1 MIVTHEITIDLQNRK
16 GVPRVDATQDDRYTR
31 DIAISLMSGTEPW
44 EFPSD
49 AVTVIRYSKSDG
61 VGGVYDT
68 MPDGTAAWHAEGNVL
83 TLDLAP
89 QVLTVPGA
97 VMLSATVSRGEE
109 ILHIFSV
116 AIQVLPKVEA
126 FSTES
131 VNYYNVAAFLPGPVT
146 AREGQFLRVA
156 EVDETGRVLAVEA
169 AQVTLEPGMGQEPG
183 ETDIPRLF
191 FGEALPATKDEAIM
205 PFRYVSDTLDF
216 SGWCKTKAQGNSSMS
231 YPKKNQTVKL
241 YADEACSQKKKLGFR
256 NWGPQNKFCCKANW
270 IDLTHARNVVSARL
284 WGDVIRSR
292 EEYDLLPEKYR
303 ASPNQGAVD
312 GFPVKVYAGG
322 IYQGRYTLNIPKDA
336 WMTEMDDSLDS
347 HCILCGENYVSGCFR
362 AEAKIDGSDWT
373 DEVHDSVPA
382 SILTRWN
389 EVIEFVRNSTDE
401 EFTQNIGQYFYL
413 DSLIDYHLF
422 GLMSCGLDAYG
433 KNQLYMTYDGQKWI
447 AGMYDMDSTWGLW
460 WNGGAIKPTDYD
472 RSEYQD
478 FQDGSG
484 NLLYIR
490 LEQCFWEKL
499 QERWQQLRTG
509 ALSMEHII
517 LRFEAFT
524 DIAPEELVKEDYATT
539 TGGGAFTAIPLKST
553 CNVQQ
558 IRNFAAARHS
568 WCDDYV
574 ASLTPTETV
583 SCTGIS
589 LNYMSLTLNAGDVEV
604 LTATVTPEGCTDPI
618 LWESSAE
625 EVATVRNGTVTALGN
640 GTTVITAICGSYSAT
655 MEITVKG
662 GTEAVN
668 CAGISLSEQ
677 TLVFTSAGTQTL
689 TAAVTPEGCTDPIT
703 WESSD
708 ETVVTVDEGAVTAV
722 GNGSAVVS
730 AICGS
735 FSAQCSVS
743 VSGLAEN
750 LLLGKA
756 WYVGE
761 IMESSGEINDSV
773 SAANYTDMID
783 ISEYSLTILRGVCD
797 GCNTLYSRIVFYDE
811 NMGFLSFVAINAYN
825 VIPAGAKYMRI
836 SMYGASG
843 KALVL
848 EGSKENLWDVLE
860 HQEGGYAGGSYNA
873 ADTPSGHIRIGY
885 ESGMTVVSTGA
896 WGVAYLD
903 EEDGVLSFTT
913 LVSGHRTV
921 LAPPEGTKTIAVC
934 ASDSAVGV
942 SAVCCIMEQT
952 GSSVIA

>member
-1 MIVTHEITIDLQNRK
+1 MIVTHDITIDLQNRK

-31 DIAISLMSGTEPW
+31 DIAITLMSGAEPW
-44 EFPSD
+44 KFPSD

-83 TLDLAP
+83 TLALAP

-97 VMLSATVSRGEE
+97 VMLSATVSQGEE

-126 FSTES
+126 FTTES

-146 AREGQFLRVA
+146 ALKGQFLRVA
-156 EVDETGRVLAVEA
+156 EVDDRGRVLAVEA
-169 AQVTLEPGMGQEPG
+169 APVTLEASTGREPA
-183 ETDIPRLF
+183 EQDIPRLF
-191 FGEALPATKDEAIM
+191 FGSPLPATKTDTVM
-205 PFRYVSDTLDF
+205 SFRYVSDTMDF
-216 SGWCKTKAQGNSSMS
+216 SGWCKTKAQGNSSLG

-241 YADEACSQKKKLGFR
+241 YADAACSEKIKPDFR
-256 NWGPQNKFCCKANW
+256 NWGPQSKFCCKANW
-270 IDLTHARNVVSARL
+270 IDLSHARNVVSARL

-292 EEYDLLPEKYR
+292 EEYSLLPEEYR

-336 WMTEMDDSLDS
+336 WMAGMDDSLDS

-362 AEAKIDGSDWT
+362 AEAKIDGSDWS

-389 EVIEFVRNSTDE
+389 EVIDFVQNSTDE

-478 FQDGSG
+478 FKDGSG

-490 LEQCFWEKL
+490 LEQCFWRQL
-499 QERWQQLRTG
+499 QERWQQLRSG
-509 ALSMEHII
+509 ALSLEHII

-539 TGGGAFTAIPLKST
+539 TGGGAFTAIPLKSA

-574 ASLTPTETV
+574 ASLTPAETV

-640 GTTVITAICGSYSAT
+640 GTTVITATCGGFSASA
-655 MEITVKG
+655 EISVKG
-662 GTEAVN
+662 GTESVN
-668 CAGISLSEQ
+668 CAGISLSASS
-677 TLVFTSAGTQTL
+677 LSFTSAGSQTL
-689 TAAVTPEGCTDPIT
+689 TATVSPSGCTDPIT

-708 ETVVTVDEGAVTAV
+708 ESVATVKDGVVTAV
-722 GNGSAVVS
+722 GDGNAVVS
-730 AICGS
+730 AVCGS
-735 FSAQCSVS
+735 FRAQCSVS
-743 VSGLAEN
+743 VSGLVEN
-750 LLLGKA
+750 LLLNVA

-761 IMESSGEINDSV
+761 V
-773 SAANYTDMID
+773 SETTGGIVSTVTAGNHTDMIP
-783 ISEYSLTILRGVCD
+783 IAGYSNAILRGFCD
-797 GCNTLYSRIVFYDE
+797 GANINYSRIVYYDE
-811 NMGFLSFVAINAYN
+811 NMEFISCAKFSEYKVMPEGARYIRVSIFSGAGKTVFLRGETQNQWKI
-825 VIPAGAKYMRI
+825 RER
-836 SMYGASG
+836 
-843 KALVL
+843 L
-848 EGSKENLWDVLE
+848 
-860 HQEGGYAGGSYNA
+860 EGGYASGVYNE
-873 ADTPSGHIRIGY
+873 ADTNSCHIRIPVTDG
-885 ESGMTVVSTGA
+885 ETLVVYGV
-896 WGVAYLD
+896 WGVASLD
-903 EEDGVLSFTT
+903 GSGNVLGFQGCSSNVYTE
-913 LVSGHRTV
+913 V
-921 LAPPEGTKTIAVC
+921 AIQEGASWVAVC
-934 ASDSAVGV
+934 ASDVNADSMTACNWMKLLG
-942 SAVCCIMEQT
+942 T
-952 GSSVIA
+952 SVVA

>member
-1 MIVTHEITIDLQNRK
+1 MIVTHDITIDLQNRK

-31 DIAISLMSGTEPW
+31 DIAITLMSGAEPW

-83 TLDLAP
+83 TLSLAP
-89 QVLTVPGA
+89 QVLTVPGG

-126 FSTES
+126 FTTES
-131 VNYYNVAAFLPGPVT
+131 INYYNVAAFLPGPVT

-156 EVDETGRVLAVEA
+156 EVDDRGRVLAVEA
-169 AQVTLEPGMGQEPG
+169 AQVTLEPGAGQEPG
-183 ETDIPRLF
+183 DTDIPRLF
-191 FGEALPATKDEAIM
+191 FGKALPATKDETVM
-205 PFRYVSDTLDF
+205 PFRYVSDTLSF

-241 YADEACSQKKKLGFR
+241 YTDEDCSQKKKLSFR

-292 EEYDLLPEKYR
+292 EEYSLLPEEYR
-303 ASPNQGAVD
+303 SSPNQGAVD
-312 GFPVKVYAGG
+312 GFPAKVYAGG

-336 WMTEMDDSLDS
+336 WMAGMDDSLDS

-373 DEVHDSVPA
+373 DEVHDTVPT

-389 EVIEFVRNSTDE
+389 AVINFVRNSTDE
-401 EFTQNIGQYFYL
+401 EFTRDIGQYFYL

-433 KNQLYMTYDGQKWI
+433 KNQLYMTYDGQRWI

-478 FQDGSG
+478 FKDGSG

-490 LEQCFWEKL
+490 LEQCFWKQI
-499 QERWQQLRTG
+499 QERWQQLRSG
-509 ALSMEHII
+509 ALSLEHII

-539 TGGGAFTAIPLKST
+539 TGGGAFTAIPLKSA

-558 IRNFAAARHS
+558 IRNYAAARHS
-568 WCDDYV
+568 WCDNYV

-618 LWESSAE
+618 LWESSEE
-625 EVATVRNGTVTALGN
+625 EVATVRSGTVTALSN
-640 GTTVITAICGSYSAT
+640 GTTVITATCGSHSAT

-662 GTEAVN
+662 GTESVN
-668 CAGISLSEQ
+668 CAGISLSAQ
-677 TLVFTSAGTQTL
+677 SLTFTSAGTQTL
-689 TAAVTPEGCTDPIT
+689 TATVIPSGCTDPIT

-708 ETVVTVDEGAVTAV
+708 DSVVTVEEGIVTAV
-722 GNGSAVVS
+722 GNGNAVVS
-730 AICGS
+730 AVCGS
-735 FSAQCSVS
+735 FRAQCSVS

-750 LLLGKA
+750 LLRGKA

-761 IMESSGEINDSV
+761 IVNSTGEINATV
-773 SAANYTDMID
+773 TAANYTEMID
-783 ISEYSLTILRGVCD
+783 VSAYALTIVRAACE
-797 GCNTLYSRIVFYDE
+797 GCNASYSRLTFYDE
-811 NMGFLSFVAINAYN
+811 NVAFLSSVSFNAYN
-825 VIPAGAKYMRI
+825 VIPADAKYMRI
-836 SMYGASG
+836 SVYGGVG
-843 KALVL
+843 KSVVL
-848 EGSKENLWDVLE
+848 EGGKNLWDVLE
-860 HQEGGYAGGSYNA
+860 HQEGGYAGGKYNA

-885 ESGMTVVSTGA
+885 ESGMTVISTGA

-903 EEDGVLSFTT
+903 EADAILSFVS
-913 LVSGHRTV
+913 LVFGNRTV
-921 LAPPEGTKTIAVC
+921 LAPPEGTVTIAVC
-934 ASDSAVGV
+934 ASDSVVGV
-942 SAVCCIMEQT
+942 SAVCCAMGQT
-952 GSSVIA
+952 GSAVIG